1 MPPLT
6 PYNLGCHEL
15 IGLPVAVDSDRCD
28 AYAHVT
34 GRVVDETKNML
45 VVSDGHRQR
54 WIPKDV
60 AVFHFTLPD
69 RTTCRV
75 EGKTLLGR
83 PEDRVKKARRT

>member
-1 MPPLT
+1 M
-6 PYNLGCHEL
+6 
-15 IGLPVAVDSDRCD
+15 DSDRCD

-60 AVFHFTLPD
+60 VVFHFTLPD

-75 EGKTLLGR
+75 EGKTLLGADELKLLGAAAAVDAVFEAR
-83 PEDRVKKARRT
+83 PRRVLGK